1 MTTDP
6 TPTGALD
13 TAPPADTTGSTESTV
28 LSVRDLTVTFRVDGG
43 RSPDVHAVRGVSFDL
58 ARGEVLA
65 VVGESGSGK
74 SVSSLAVLGLLPGS
88 ATVTGSARLGDLELV
103 GLDRRALSDVR
114 GRRVAMIFQ
123 DPSNAM
129 DPVFTIGYQLRETL
143 RRHLPGLSR
152 AEAKARAVE
161 LLRLVELPEPEQR
174 LGFYPHQLSGGQAQ
188 RVMIAMALACDPEV
202 LVADEPTTALDVTV
216 QAEVLDVLRRLRDRT
231 SAAIVLITH
240 DMGVV
245 ADLAD
250 RVVVMRHG
258 AVVETARVADLF
270 AAPEADYTRTLL
282 SAVPRT
288 GTPARPSGA
297 DDRERP
303 ALNVEHLVVE
313 YRNRRGR
320 VVRAVDDVTLRVQ
333 PGEMLALVGESGS
346 GKSTLGRCALGLA
359 PLTSGTVEV
368 VGTRLGRD
376 TPRAVR
382 AARTRIGVVFQNPA
396 ASLNPRY
403 SIGQSVAE
411 PLQVHAGL
419 RGAALEARVAELL
432 DSVELPAA
440 WAARYPHE
448 LSGGQRQRV
457 SIARAISLDPELL
470 IADEPTSAL
479 DVSVQATVLELFRSI
494 QRRLRF
500 ACLFISHDLAV
511 VDELADR
518 VAVMHRGRLV
528 ETGERSRVL
537 GAPEDP
543 YTRRLLDAA
552 PVPDPAAQ
560 ATRRAARAAS

>member
-6 TPTGALD
+6 TPGAA
-13 TAPPADTTGSTESTV
+13 TAAPGADPGAAPV
-28 LSVRDLTVTFRVDGG
+28 LSVRDLTVTFRVDRG

-58 ARGEVLA
+58 HAGEVLA

-74 SVSSLAVLGLLPGS
+74 SVSSLAVLGLLPGT
-88 ATVTGSARLGDLELV
+88 ARVTGSARLGDLELV
-103 GLDRRALSDVR
+103 GLDDRALSDVR

-123 DPSNAM
+123 DPSNAL
-129 DPVFTIGYQLRETL
+129 DPVFTIGFQLRETL

-152 AEAKARAVE
+152 AEARARAVE
-161 LLRLVELPEPEQR
+161 LLRMVELPDPEDR
-174 LGFYPHQLSGGQAQ
+174 LRFYPHQLSGGQAQ

-202 LVADEPTTALDVTV
+202 LIADEPTTALDVTV
-216 QAEVLDVLRRLRDRT
+216 QQEVLDVLRRLRART
-231 SAAIVLITH
+231 SAAVVLITH

-258 AVVETARVADLF
+258 EVVETADVLDLF
-270 AAPEADYTRTLL
+270 DAPAAAYTRTLL
-282 SAVPRT
+282 DAVPRI
-288 GTPARPSGA
+288 GA
-297 DDRERP
+297 DERPAGTDAAERP
-303 ALNVEHLVVE
+303 ALNVENLVVE

-403 SIGQSVAE
+403 TIGESVAE
-411 PLQVHAGL
+411 PLRVHAGL
-419 RGAALEARVAELL
+419 RGAALTARVAELL
-432 DSVELPAA
+432 DGVELPAA
-440 WAARYPHE
+440 WASRYPHE

-457 SIARAISLDPELL
+457 SIARAVSLDPELL

-494 QRRLRF
+494 QQRLRF

-518 VAVMHRGRLV
+518 VAVMHRGRVV
-528 ETGERSRVL
+528 EVGERSRVL
-537 GAPEDP
+537 GAPEHD
-543 YTRRLLDAA
+543 YTRRLLAAA

-560 ATRRAARAAS
+560 AARRAVRLAG

>member
-1 MTTDP
+1 MTTEP
-6 TPTGALD
+6 TPAVVRTAAPEVPAGA
-13 TAPPADTTGSTESTV
+13 PV
-28 LSVRDLTVTFRVDGG
+28 LSVRDLTVTFRVDRG

-58 ARGEVLA
+58 HAGEVLA

-74 SVSSLAVLGLLPGS
+74 SVSTLAVLGLLPGTARVS
-88 ATVTGSARLGDLELV
+88 GSARLGGTELV
-103 GLDRRALSDVR
+103 GLDDRALSDVR

-123 DPSNAM
+123 DPSNAL

-152 AEAKARAVE
+152 QDARARAVE
-161 LLRLVELPEPEQR
+161 LLRLVELPDPEER
-174 LGFYPHQLSGGQAQ
+174 LRFYPHQLSGGQAQ

-202 LVADEPTTALDVTV
+202 LIADEPTTALDVTV
-216 QAEVLDVLRRLRDRT
+216 QAEVLDVLRRLRART
-231 SAAIVLITH
+231 GAAVVLITH

-258 AVVETARVADLF
+258 EVVETAPVAALF
-270 AAPEADYTRTLL
+270 AAPTAGYTRTLL
-282 SAVPRT
+282 AAVPRI
-288 GTPARPSGA
+288 GAPARPSAA
-297 DDRERP
+297 DDAERP
-303 ALNVEHLVVE
+303 ALNVEDLVVE

-320 VVRAVDDVTLRVQ
+320 VVRAVDGVTLRVQ

-359 PLTSGTVEV
+359 PLTAGTVEV
-368 VGTRLGRD
+368 VGTRIGRD

-403 SIGQSVAE
+403 TVGQSVAE
-411 PLQVHAGL
+411 PLRVHAGL
-419 RGAALEARVAELL
+419 RGAALTARVSELL
-432 DSVELPAA
+432 DGVELPAA
-440 WAARYPHE
+440 WASRYPHE

-457 SIARAISLDPELL
+457 SIARAVALDPELL

-479 DVSVQATVLELFRSI
+479 DVSVQATVLELFRSV
-494 QRRLRF
+494 QQRLRF

-518 VAVMHRGRLV
+518 VAVMHGGRLV
-528 ETGERSRVL
+528 EVGERSRVL
-537 GAPEDP
+537 GAPEAG
-543 YTRRLLDAA
+543 YTRRLLAAA

-560 ATRRAARAAS
+560 AARRTERAARAAG

>member
-6 TPTGALD
+6 TPGAA
-13 TAPPADTTGSTESTV
+13 TAADAAAPV
-28 LSVRDLTVTFRVDGG
+28 LSVRDLTVTFRVDRG

-58 ARGEVLA
+58 HAGEVLA

-74 SVSSLAVLGLLPGS
+74 SVSSLAVLGLLPGT
-88 ATVTGSARLGDLELV
+88 ARVTGSARLGDLELV
-103 GLDRRALSDVR
+103 GLDHRALSDVR

-123 DPSNAM
+123 DPSNAL
-129 DPVFTIGYQLRETL
+129 DPVFTIGFQLRETL

-152 AEAKARAVE
+152 DEARARAVE
-161 LLRLVELPEPEQR
+161 LLRMVELPDPEDR
-174 LGFYPHQLSGGQAQ
+174 LRFYPHQLSGGQAQ

-202 LVADEPTTALDVTV
+202 LIADEPTTALDVTV
-216 QAEVLDVLRRLRDRT
+216 QQEVLDVLRRLRART

-258 AVVETARVADLF
+258 EVVETADVVDLF
-270 AAPEADYTRTLL
+270 DAPAAAYTRTLL
-282 SAVPRT
+282 DAVPRIGADERPT
-288 GTPARPSGA
+288 GTDAA
-297 DDRERP
+297 DRP
-303 ALNVEHLVVE
+303 ALNVENLVVE

-382 AARTRIGVVFQNPA
+382 DARTRIGVVFQNPA

-403 SIGQSVAE
+403 TIGESVAE
-411 PLQVHAGL
+411 PLRVHAGL
-419 RGAALEARVAELL
+419 RGAALSARVAELL
-432 DSVELPAA
+432 DGVELPAA
-440 WAARYPHE
+440 WASRYPHE

-457 SIARAISLDPELL
+457 SIARAVSLDPELL

-494 QRRLRF
+494 QQRLRF

-518 VAVMHRGRLV
+518 VAVMHRGQVV
-528 ETGERSRVL
+528 EVGERSRVL
-537 GAPEDP
+537 RAPEHD
-543 YTRRLLDAA
+543 YTRRLLAAA

-560 ATRRAARAAS
+560 AARRAARLAG

>member
-1 MTTDP
+1 VTTEP
-6 TPTGALD
+6 TSTDLVADRATAATATPVLD
-13 TAPPADTTGSTESTV
+13 VT
-28 LSVRDLTVTFRVDGG
+28 DLTVTFRVDGG
-43 RSPDVHAVRGVSFDL
+43 RSPDVAAVRGVSYAL
-58 ARGEVLA
+58 LPGEVLA
-65 VVGESGSGK
+65 IVGESGSGK
-74 SVSSLAVLGLLPGS
+74 SVSSLALLGLLPGN
-88 ATVTGSARLGDLELV
+88 ATVTGSARLDGQELI
-103 GLDRRALSDVR
+103 GLDDRALTEVR

-123 DPSNAM
+123 DPSNAL
-129 DPVFTIGYQLRETL
+129 DPVFTIGYQIREML
-143 RRHLPGLSR
+143 RRHVPGLSR
-152 AEAKARAVE
+152 AERTARAVE
-161 LLRLVELPEPEQR
+161 LLRMVELPDPEER

-188 RVMIAMALACDPEV
+188 RVMIAMALACDPQV

-216 QAEVLDVLRRLRDRT
+216 QQEVLDVLRRLRART
-231 SAAIVLITH
+231 SASIVLITH

-258 AVVETARVADLF
+258 EVVETADVATLF
-270 AAPEADYTRTLL
+270 AAPRAEYTRTLL
-282 SAVPRT
+282 AAVPRIGAPPRDST
-288 GTPARPSGA
+288 A

-313 YRNRRGR
+313 FRNRRGR

-403 SIGQSVAE
+403 TIGESVAE
-411 PLQVHAGL
+411 PLRVHAGL
-419 RGAALEARVAELL
+419 RGQALDARVAELL
-432 DSVELPAA
+432 DGVELPGA
-440 WAARYPHE
+440 WASRYPHE

-457 SIARAISLDPELL
+457 SIARAVSLDPELL

-479 DVSVQATVLELFRSI
+479 DVSVQATVLELFRSV
-494 QRRLRF
+494 QQRLRF

-528 ETGERSRVL
+528 EIGERSRVL
-537 GAPEDP
+537 RSPEDA
-543 YTRRLLDAA
+543 YTRRLLEAA
-552 PVPDPAAQ
+552 PVPDPAEQ
-560 ATRRAARAAS
+560 AARRAARAAF

>member
-1 MTTDP
+1 VTEPTSTTEP
-6 TPTGALD
+6 VATP
-13 TAPPADTTGSTESTV
+13 APAAPV
-28 LSVRDLTVTFRVDGG
+28 LEVTDLTVTFRVDGG
-43 RSPDVHAVRGVSFDL
+43 RSPDVAAVRGVSYAL
-58 ARGEVLA
+58 LPGEVLA

-74 SVSSLAVLGLLPGS
+74 SVSSLALLGLLPGN
-88 ATVTGSARLGDLELV
+88 ATVTGSAKLGGQELIGLGD
-103 GLDRRALSDVR
+103 RALTEVR

-123 DPSNAM
+123 DPSNAL
-129 DPVFTIGYQLRETL
+129 DPVFTIGYQIREML
-143 RRHLPGLSR
+143 RRHVPGLSR
-152 AEAKARAVE
+152 AERTARAVE
-161 LLRLVELPEPEQR
+161 LLRMVELPDPEER

-216 QAEVLDVLRRLRDRT
+216 QQEVLDVLRRLRART
-231 SAAIVLITH
+231 SASIVLITH

-258 AVVETARVADLF
+258 EVVETAEVADLF
-270 AAPEADYTRTLL
+270 AAPRAEYTRTLL
-282 SAVPRT
+282 AAVPRIGAPPRGST
-288 GTPARPSGA
+288 A

-313 YRNRRGR
+313 YKNRRGR

-368 VGTRLGRD
+368 VGTRLGHD

-403 SIGQSVAE
+403 TIGESVAE
-411 PLQVHAGL
+411 PLRVHAGL
-419 RGAALEARVAELL
+419 RGAALDSRVAELL
-432 DSVELPAA
+432 DGVELPSA
-440 WAARYPHE
+440 WASRYPHE

-457 SIARAISLDPELL
+457 SIARAVSLDPELL

-494 QRRLRF
+494 QQRLRF

-528 ETGERSRVL
+528 EVGERSRVL
-537 GAPEDP
+537 GAPQDS

-560 ATRRAARAAS
+560 AARRATRTAS

>member
-6 TPTGALD
+6 TPAAGR
-13 TAPPADTTGSTESTV
+13 APV
-28 LSVRDLTVTFRVDGG
+28 LSVRDLTVTFRVDRG

-58 ARGEVLA
+58 HAGEVLA

-74 SVSSLAVLGLLPGS
+74 SVSSLAVLGLLPGT
-88 ATVTGSARLGDLELV
+88 ARVTGSARLGDLELV
-103 GLDRRALSDVR
+103 GLDDGALSDVR
-114 GRRVAMIFQ
+114 GRRAAMIFQ
-123 DPSNAM
+123 DPSNAL
-129 DPVFTIGYQLRETL
+129 DPVFTIGFQLRETL

-152 AEAKARAVE
+152 AEARARAVE
-161 LLRLVELPEPEQR
+161 LLRLVELPDPEDR
-174 LGFYPHQLSGGQAQ
+174 LRFYPHQLSGGQAQ

-202 LVADEPTTALDVTV
+202 LIADEPTTALDVTV
-216 QAEVLDVLRRLRDRT
+216 QQEVLDVLRRLRART
-231 SAAIVLITH
+231 SAAVVLITH

-258 AVVETARVADLF
+258 EVVETADVVDLF
-270 AAPEADYTRTLL
+270 DAPAAEYTRTLL
-282 SAVPRT
+282 DAVPRI
-288 GTPARPSGA
+288 GA
-297 DDRERP
+297 DERPAGTDSAERP
-303 ALNVEHLVVE
+303 ALNIENLVVE
-313 YRNRRGR
+313 YRDRRGR

-403 SIGQSVAE
+403 TVGESVAE
-411 PLQVHAGL
+411 PLRVHAGL
-419 RGAALEARVAELL
+419 RGAALTARVARLL
-432 DSVELPAA
+432 DAVELPAA
-440 WAARYPHE
+440 WASRYPHE

-457 SIARAISLDPELL
+457 SIARAVSLDPELL

-494 QRRLRF
+494 QERLRF

-518 VAVMHRGRLV
+518 VAVMHRGRVV
-528 ETGERSRVL
+528 EVGERSRVL
-537 GAPEDP
+537 RAPEHD
-543 YTRRLLDAA
+543 YTRRLLAAA
-552 PVPDPAAQ
+552 PVPDPAVQ
-560 ATRRAARAAS
+560 AERRSVRLAG

>member
-1 MTTDP
+1 MSATTEP
-6 TPTGALD
+6 
-13 TAPPADTTGSTESTV
+13 V
-28 LSVRDLTVTFRVDGG
+28 LRVRDLTVTFRVDGG
-43 RSPDVHAVRGVSFDL
+43 RSPDVHAVRGVSYDL
-58 ARGEVLA
+58 LPGEVLA

-74 SVSSLAVLGLLPGS
+74 SVSSLALLGLLPGT
-88 ATVTGSARLGDLELV
+88 ARVTGSARLGDQELV
-103 GLDRRALSDVR
+103 GLDRRALSEVR
-114 GRRVAMIFQ
+114 GRRIAMIFQ
-123 DPSNAM
+123 DPGNAL
-129 DPVFTIGYQLRETL
+129 DPVFTVGYQLREML
-143 RRHLPGLSR
+143 RRHVPGLTR
-152 AEAKARAVE
+152 AQRTARAVE
-161 LLRLVELPEPEQR
+161 LLRMVELPDPEER
-174 LGFYPHQLSGGQAQ
+174 LRFYPHQLSGGQAQ
-188 RVMIAMALACDPEV
+188 RVMIAMALACDPEI

-216 QAEVLDVLRRLRDRT
+216 QQEVLDVLRRLRERT

-250 RVVVMRHG
+250 RVVVMRDG
-258 AVVETARVADLF
+258 EVVETADVAALF
-270 AAPEADYTRTLL
+270 AAPAAAYTRTLL
-282 SAVPRT
+282 AAVPRI
-288 GTPARPSGA
+288 GAPARDSAA

-303 ALNVEHLVVE
+303 ALNVERLVVE

-333 PGEMLALVGESGS
+333 PGEMVALVGESGS

-368 VGTRLGRD
+368 VGTRLGTD

-403 SIGQSVAE
+403 TVGESVAE
-411 PLQVHAGL
+411 PLRVHAGL
-419 RGAALEARVAELL
+419 RGAVLDARVAELL
-432 DSVELPAA
+432 ESVELPAA
-440 WAARYPHE
+440 WASRYPHE

-457 SIARAISLDPELL
+457 SIARAVSLDPELL

-494 QRRLRF
+494 QQRLRF

-528 ETGERSRVL
+528 EVGERSTVL
-537 GAPEDP
+537 GAPQDD
-543 YTRRLLDAA
+543 YTRRLLAAA

-560 ATRRAARAAS
+560 AERRAARLAG